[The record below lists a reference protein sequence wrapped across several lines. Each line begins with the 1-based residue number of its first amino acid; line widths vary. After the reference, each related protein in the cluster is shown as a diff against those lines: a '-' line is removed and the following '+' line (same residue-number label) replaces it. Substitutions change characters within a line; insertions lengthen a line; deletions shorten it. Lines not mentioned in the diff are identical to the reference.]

1 MWSWLIC
8 SLRLSNYFLLSSNSI
23 LHFLADFND
32 VCNIWYLMYDIYQC
46 TSERPEYLFW
56 KIHFRNDNDL
66 NLVLCFDST
75 PFYSCLNKKSN
86 SVFPCEVVLQYRLQE
101 PIKKTREKYSIRY
114 SDSDITKA
122 NFKFNLFISLNYFWV

>member
-1 MWSWLIC
+1 
-8 SLRLSNYFLLSSNSI
+8 
-23 LHFLADFND
+23 
-32 VCNIWYLMYDIYQC
+32 MYDIYQC
-46 TSERPEYLFW
+46 TSEMPEYLFW

-66 NLVLCFDST
+66 NVVLCFDSI

-86 SVFPCEVVLQYRLQE
+86 SVFPCVVVLQYRLQE

-122 NFKFNLFISLNYFWV
+122 TFKFNLFVSLNYF